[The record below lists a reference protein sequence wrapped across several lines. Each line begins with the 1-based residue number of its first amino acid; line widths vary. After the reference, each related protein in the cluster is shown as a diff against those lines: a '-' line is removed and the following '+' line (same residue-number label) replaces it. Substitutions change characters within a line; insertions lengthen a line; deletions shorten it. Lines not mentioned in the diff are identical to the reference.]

1 MKTTSISSLAI
12 SQSMQSTVSNAMSE
26 ITKLQ
31 DEAVKGTYADVGL
44 ELGTRT
50 STSLDYSRESSRLQS
65 VIDSNSFAET
75 RMDASQLALTNISNA
90 GQSLLDSLTALS
102 GNSDVNSLK
111 VASDTAMS
119 VLENFTSY
127 ANTAANGEYLFS
139 GIATDVK
146 TFNDDFISDVTTN
159 FNASFRAFMDSENGP
174 ASTPADVTSDQMKQF
189 LSDYEAAFDLSAY
202 SGASDTVMTTRI
214 SSSETVATSTSANSD
229 GFEKLVLASV
239 VSSQLTNAGLG
250 SGALSVVSQKATEY
264 AGTAISGVTAQQ
276 SALGLSQERI
286 DKANTYMSNQINII
300 DTQLTGLVGVD
311 TEEASVRL
319 STLLNQVETS
329 YSITSRILGMSL
341 ADYI

>member
-12 SQSMQSTVSNAMSE
+12 SQSMQSTVSTAMTE

-31 DEAVKGTYADVGL
+31 DEAVTGTYSDVGL

-65 VIDSNSFAET
+65 VIDANSFAET
-75 RMDASQLALTNISNA
+75 RMEGSQLALTNISDA
-90 GQSLLDSLTALS
+90 GQTLLDALTALS

-111 VASDTAMS
+111 VSADSAMS
-119 VLENFTSY
+119 VLENFVSY
-127 ANTAANGEYLFS
+127 ANTAVNGEYLFS
-139 GIATDVK
+139 GISTDVQ
-146 TFNDDFISDVTTN
+146 TFDDDFIANVTDDFNTAFTNFRTANGIASAGDVT
-159 FNASFRAFMDSENGP
+159 AG
-174 ASTPADVTSDQMKQF
+174 QMTQF
-189 LSDYEAAFDLSAY
+189 LSDYETSFNWASWTN
-202 SGASDTVMTTRI
+202 ASDTVMTTRI
-214 SSSETVATSTSANSD
+214 SSSETVATSTSANSE
-229 GFEKLVLASV
+229 GFKNLVLASV
-239 VSSQLTNAGLG
+239 VASQLSNAGLG
-250 SGALSVVSQKATEY
+250 SGALSVVSQKATQY

-286 DKANTYMSNQINII
+286 DKANTYMSNQIKII

-341 ADYI
+341 ADYL

>member
-12 SQSMQSTVSNAMSE
+12 SQSMQSTVSTAMTE

-31 DEAVKGTYADVGL
+31 DEAVTGTFSDVGL

-50 STSLDYSRESSRLQS
+50 STSLDYSRESSRLKS
-65 VIDSNSFAET
+65 VIAANSFAET
-75 RMDASQLALTNISNA
+75 RMEGSQLALTNISDA
-90 GQSLLDSLTALS
+90 GQTLLDALTALS

-111 VASDTAMS
+111 VSADSAKS
-119 VLENFTSY
+119 VLENFVSY
-127 ANTAANGEYLFS
+127 ANTSVNGEYLFS
-139 GIATDVK
+139 GTATDVQ
-146 TFNDDFISDVTTN
+146 TFSDDFIANVTQDFNDAFTAFRGGTAVGDVT
-159 FNASFRAFMDSENGP
+159 AG
-174 ASTPADVTSDQMKQF
+174 QMSQF
-189 LSDYEAAFDLSAY
+189 LSDYEASFNWDAWNN
-202 SGASDTVMTTRI
+202 ASDDVMSTRI
-214 SSSETVATSTSANSD
+214 SSSETVATSTSANSE
-229 GFEKLVLASV
+229 GFKNLVLASV
-239 VSSQLTNAGLG
+239 VASQLTNIGLG
-250 SGALSVVSQKATEY
+250 SGALSVVSQKATQY

-286 DKANTYMSNQINII
+286 DKANTYMSNQITII

-329 YSITSRILGMSL
+329 YTITSRILGMSL

>member
-31 DEAVKGTYADVGL
+31 DEAVSGTYSDVGL

-75 RMDASQLALTNISNA
+75 RMDASQLALTNISDA

-102 GNSDVNSLK
+102 GNSDVNSLQ

-119 VLENFTSY
+119 VLENFTGY

-139 GIATDVK
+139 GISTDVQ
-146 TFNDDFISDVTTN
+146 TFDDDFISNVTTDFNSAFDAFRGATAVGDVT
-159 FNASFRAFMDSENGP
+159 A
-174 ASTPADVTSDQMKQF
+174 DQMTQF
-189 LSDYEAAFDLSAY
+189 LSDYEASFDLADY
-202 SGASDTVMTTRI
+202 TDASDTAMSTRI
-214 SSSETVATSTSANSD
+214 SSSETVDTSTSATSD
-229 GFEKLVLASV
+229 GFEKLVLSSV
-239 VSSQLTNAGLG
+239 ISSQLTNAGLG

-286 DKANTYMSNQINII
+286 DKANTYMSNQITII
-300 DTQLTGLVGVD
+300 DTQLTDLVGVD

-341 ADYI
+341 ADYL

>member
-12 SQSMQSTVSNAMSE
+12 SQSMQSTVSSAMTE
-26 ITKLQ
+26 IVKLQ
-31 DEAVKGTYADVGL
+31 DEAVTGTYSDVGL

-65 VIDSNSFAET
+65 VINSNSFAET
-75 RMDASQLALTNISNA
+75 RMEGSQLALTNISNA
-90 GQSLLDSLTALS
+90 GQTLLDALTALS
-102 GNSDVNSLK
+102 GNTDVNSLK
-111 VASDTAMS
+111 VSADSAQS
-119 VLENFTSY
+119 VLENFVSY
-127 ANTAANGEYLFS
+127 ANTAVNGEYLFS
-139 GIATDVK
+139 GTATDVQ
-146 TFNDDFISDVTTN
+146 TFDDDFIERVTKD
-159 FNASFRAFMDSENGP
+159 FNDAFDLFRGGTAAGDIT
-174 ASTPADVTSDQMKQF
+174 ADQMNTF
-189 LSDYEAAFDLSAY
+189 LSDYEASFDWESWNN
-202 SGASDTVMTTRI
+202 ASDNVMMTRI
-214 SSSETVATSTSANSD
+214 SSSETVATSTSANSE
-229 GFEKLVLASV
+229 GFKNLVLASV
-239 VSSQLTNAGLG
+239 VASQLTNAGLG
-250 SGALSVVSQKATEY
+250 SGALSVVSQKATQY

-286 DKANTYMSNQINII
+286 DKANTYMSNQITII

>member
-26 ITKLQ
+26 IVKLQ
-31 DEAVKGTYADVGL
+31 DEAVSGTYSDVGL

-50 STSLDYSRESSRLQS
+50 STSLDYSRESARLQS
-65 VIDSNSFAET
+65 VIDANSFAQT

-111 VASDTAMS
+111 VASDTATS

-139 GIATDVK
+139 GISTDVQ
-146 TFNDDFISDVTTN
+146 TFGKDFISNVTTDFNNAFNAFIGSTPVGDVT
-159 FNASFRAFMDSENGP
+159 A
-174 ASTPADVTSDQMKQF
+174 DQMTQF
-189 LSDYEAAFDLSAY
+189 LSDYETSFNLADY
-202 SGASDTVMTTRI
+202 SGASDTVMSTRI
-214 SSSETVATSTSANSD
+214 SSSETVDTSTSANSD
-229 GFEKLVLASV
+229 GFQKLVLASV
-239 VSSQLTNAGLG
+239 ISSQLSNAGLG

-276 SALGLSQERI
+276 SALGLSQERV
-286 DKANTYMSNQINII
+286 DKANTYMKNQITIV

-311 TEEASVRL
+311 TQEASVRL

-329 YSITSRILGMSL
+329 YSITSRILGLSL
-341 ADYI
+341 TNYL

>member
-12 SQSMQSTVSNAMSE
+12 SQSMQSTVSSAMTE
-26 ITKLQ
+26 IVKLQ
-31 DEAVKGTYADVGL
+31 DEAVTGTYSDVGL

-75 RMDASQLALTNISNA
+75 RMEGSQLALTNISDA
-90 GQSLLDSLTALS
+90 GQTLLDALTALS
-102 GNSDVNSLK
+102 GNTDVNSLK
-111 VASDTAMS
+111 VSADSAKS
-119 VLENFTSY
+119 VLENFVSY
-127 ANTAANGEYLFS
+127 ANTAVNGEYLFS
-139 GIATDVK
+139 GTATDVQTFDDSFIEDITTDFQTQFAALGAPENITATQMSNFLSNYEA
-146 TFNDDFISDVTTN
+146 TFNWESWN
-159 FNASFRAFMDSENGP
+159 NASDN
-174 ASTPADVTSDQMKQF
+174 
-189 LSDYEAAFDLSAY
+189 
-202 SGASDTVMTTRI
+202 VMMTRI
-214 SSSETVATSTSANSD
+214 SSSETVATSTSANSE
-229 GFEKLVLASV
+229 GFKNLVLASV
-239 VSSQLTNAGLG
+239 IASQLTNAGLG
-250 SGALSVVSQKATEY
+250 SGALSVVSQKATQY

-286 DKANTYMSNQINII
+286 DKANTYMSNQITII
-300 DTQLTGLVGVD
+300 DTQLTSLVGVD

>member
-12 SQSMQSTVSNAMSE
+12 SQSMQSTVSSAMTE

-31 DEAVKGTYADVGL
+31 DEAVTGTYSDVGL

-50 STSLDYSRESSRLQS
+50 STSLDYSRESSRLKS
-65 VIDSNSFAET
+65 VIASNSFAET
-75 RMDASQLALTNISNA
+75 RMEGSQLALTNISNA
-90 GQSLLDSLTALS
+90 GQTLLDALTALS

-111 VASDTAMS
+111 VSADSAMS
-119 VLENFTSY
+119 VLENFVSY
-127 ANTAANGEYLFS
+127 ANTSANGEYLFS
-139 GIATDVK
+139 GISTDVQ
-146 TFNDDFISDVTTN
+146 TFDDDFIARVTQD
-159 FNASFRAFMDSENGP
+159 FNDAFTAFRGGTAVN
-174 ASTPADVTSDQMKQF
+174 DVTSTQMSQF
-189 LSDYEAAFDLSAY
+189 LSDYETSFDWASWTK
-202 SGASDTVMTTRI
+202 ASDTVMTTRI
-214 SSSETVATSTSANSD
+214 SSSETVATSTSANSQ
-229 GFEKLVLASV
+229 GFENLVLASV
-239 VSSQLTNAGLG
+239 VASQLTTAGLG
-250 SGALSVVSQKATEY
+250 SGALSVVSQKATQY

-286 DKANTYMSNQINII
+286 DKANTYMSNQITII

-329 YSITSRILGMSL
+329 YTITSRILGMSL

>member
-12 SQSMQSTVSNAMSE
+12 SQSMQSTVSTAMTE

-31 DEAVKGTYADVGL
+31 DEAVTGTYSDVGL

-65 VIDSNSFAET
+65 VIDANSFAET
-75 RMDASQLALTNISNA
+75 RMEGSQLALTNISDA
-90 GQSLLDSLTALS
+90 GQTLLDALTALS

-111 VASDTAMS
+111 VSADSAMS
-119 VLENFTSY
+119 VLENFVSY
-127 ANTAANGEYLFS
+127 ANTAVNGEYLFS
-139 GIATDVK
+139 GISTDVQ
-146 TFNDDFISDVTTN
+146 TFDDDFIANVTDDFNTAFTNFRTANGIASAGDVT
-159 FNASFRAFMDSENGP
+159 AG
-174 ASTPADVTSDQMKQF
+174 QMTQF
-189 LSDYEAAFDLSAY
+189 LSDYETSFSWASWTN
-202 SGASDTVMTTRI
+202 ASDTVMTTRI
-214 SSSETVATSTSANSD
+214 SSSETVATSTSANSE
-229 GFEKLVLASV
+229 GFKNLVLASV
-239 VSSQLTNAGLG
+239 VASQLSNAGLG
-250 SGALSVVSQKATEY
+250 SGALSVVSQKATQY

-286 DKANTYMSNQINII
+286 DKANTYMSNQIKII

-341 ADYI
+341 ADYL

>member
-12 SQSMQSTVSNAMSE
+12 SQSMQSTVSSAMTE
-26 ITKLQ
+26 IVKLQ
-31 DEAVKGTYADVGL
+31 DEAVTGTYSDVGL

-75 RMDASQLALTNISNA
+75 RMEGSQLALTNISNA
-90 GQSLLDSLTALS
+90 GQTLLDALTALS
-102 GNSDVNSLK
+102 GNTDVNSLK
-111 VASDTAMS
+111 VSADSAQS
-119 VLENFTSY
+119 VLENFVSY
-127 ANTAANGEYLFS
+127 ANTAVNGEYLFS
-139 GIATDVK
+139 GTATDVQ
-146 TFNDDFISDVTTN
+146 TFGDDFIDNVTDD
-159 FNASFRAFMDSENGP
+159 FNTAFRAFMDATNGVT
-174 ASTPADVTSDQMKQF
+174 STAADVTADQMKTF
-189 LSDYEAAFDLSAY
+189 LSDYETGFDWPTWNN
-202 SGASDTVMTTRI
+202 ASDNVMMTRI
-214 SSSETVATSTSANSD
+214 SSSETVATSTSANSE
-229 GFEKLVLASV
+229 GFKNLVLASV
-239 VSSQLTNAGLG
+239 VASQLTNAGLG
-250 SGALSVVSQKATEY
+250 SGALSVVSQKATQY

-286 DKANTYMSNQINII
+286 DKANTYMSNQITII
-300 DTQLTGLVGVD
+300 DTQLTSLVGVD